1 MALGSTMEPGNSF
14 RPTLNRRW
22 LLGGG
27 LAAAMASPIRA
38 TASSR
43 SLDPSPDGDLGLIF
57 RKLAYAMDERIG
69 FWWLKG
75 RRFALVYTRLIPLWD
90 MHIGAA
96 FQTRTLSEG
105 QFEVSFLQTSFYTD
119 LASGQLLRTFENPLT
134 HRTVDIAYPPA
145 VASRLTFDAEGR
157 TDPPTGF
164 LATFAREARIGPAW
178 VQGDDVWVE
187 GNILLSGQ
195 GTPAARPIRV
205 NDLTT
210 YFGSARD
217 VLDPDMPMPLSGQMF
232 SDINIWPP
240 WLEMGDQKGDYFSRC
255 YGRKVAAFDAMPAVW
270 RQSMLQAFPRAA
282 ADFGKA
288 LRP

>member
-1 MALGSTMEPGNSF
+1 MC
-14 RPTLNRRW
+14 
-22 LLGGG
+22 
-27 LAAAMASPIRA
+27 AAASPPG
-38 TASSR
+38 
-43 SLDPSPDGDLGLIF
+43 LDPSRPADLSLIF

-75 RRFALVYTRLIPLWD
+75 RRFALVDTGLIPLWD

-96 FQTRTLSEG
+96 FQTRTLADG
-105 QFEVSFLQTSFYTD
+105 QFEVSFLQTSFYAD
-119 LASGQLLRTFENPLT
+119 LASGKLLRTFENPIT

-145 VASRLTFDAEGR
+145 VVSRLTFDAQGR
-157 TDPPTGF
+157 TDAPTGF
-164 LATFAREARIGPAW
+164 LADLARDARIGPAW

-195 GTPAARPIRV
+195 TPPQGRAIRV

-217 VLDPDMPMPLSGQMF
+217 ILNPELPMPLAGQMF

-255 YGRKVAAFDAMPAVW
+255 YGRKVASFDEMPAFW
-270 RQSMLQAFPRAA
+270 RQSMHAAFPEVTAN
-282 ADFGKA
+282 FGKA
-288 LRP
+288 LSS

>member
-1 MALGSTMEPGNSF
+1 MALRSTVAAEHSSGADV
-14 RPTLNRRW
+14 NRRW
-22 LLGGG
+22 LVG
-27 LAAAMASPIRA
+27 AAMAAVMARPLGAAASP
-38 TASSR
+38 SR
-43 SLDPSPDGDLGLIF
+43 LDPSRTADLSLIF

-75 RRFALVYTRLIPLWD
+75 RRFALVDAGLIPFWD

-96 FQTRTLSEG
+96 FQTRTLSGG
-105 QFEVSFLQTSFYTD
+105 QFEVAFLQTSFYSD
-119 LASGQLLRTFENPLT
+119 LATGQLIRTFDNPLT

-145 VASRLTFDAEGR
+145 VASRLTFDAQGR

-164 LATFAREARIGPAW
+164 LANLARDARIGPAW

-187 GNILLSGQ
+187 GNILLSGP
-195 GTPAARPIRV
+195 PAPGGRAIRV

-217 VLDPDMPMPLSGQMF
+217 ILDPDMPMPLAGQMF

-240 WLEMGDQKGDYFSRC
+240 WLQMGDQSGDFFSRC
-255 YGRKVAAFDAMPAVW
+255 YGRKVATFDAMPAFW
-270 RQSMLQAFPRAA
+270 RQSMLAAFPAVTA
-282 ADFGKA
+282 NFAKA
-288 LRP
+288 LQK